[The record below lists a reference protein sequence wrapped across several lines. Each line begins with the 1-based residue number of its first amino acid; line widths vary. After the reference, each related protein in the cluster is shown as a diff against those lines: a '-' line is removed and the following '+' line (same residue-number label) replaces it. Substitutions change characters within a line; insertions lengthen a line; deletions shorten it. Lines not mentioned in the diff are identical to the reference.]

1 MEFIY
6 DFIYVLNNCLE
17 ITIKAIII
25 VILFKVMR
33 DLSLLKAYSVYCQEK
48 INPNKI
54 GEQVR

>member
-6 DFIYVLNNCLE
+6 DFIYVWNNCLE

-54 GEQVR
+54 GEK